1 MSAVVKLATEA
12 ELQLRAR
19 TLTGDVDHYPD
30 VRAIVV
36 MAEDGLVPT
45 MVTVR
50 AAEAPDEHALLAE
63 DEAIVADWTD
73 RRGAADALV
82 ALGLVERIREITVQV
97 PGDGRLASLSFPQ
110 TGVVV
115 RVL

>member
-1 MSAVVKLATEA
+1 MSEITKLATEA
-12 ELQLRAR
+12 ELQLRSKS
-19 TLTGDVDHYPD
+19 LTGDVDHYPEA
-30 VRAIVV
+30 RAIVV
-36 MAEDGLVPT
+36 MPEGGLAPV
-45 MVTVR
+45 MLTVR

-63 DEAIVADWTD
+63 DEVIVADWTD

-82 ALGLVERIREITVQV
+82 ALGLVEKVREITVQV

-110 TGVVV
+110 SGAVV